1 MVNTKLL
8 KPESCYL
15 HVIDVQESL
24 MRHVHGAEKVAAITE
39 MMFHSARIF
48 GMPIIGNTQY
58 RKGLGPYVPALEE
71 LFEDIPRPDKVEFN
85 ALANAETLARV
96 KALPSAVDTMVL
108 VGVETHICI
117 YQTAMAA
124 LNLGLKV
131 WIVADGVSSRSV
143 DHHQLGLD
151 RLARAGA
158 DIGPAEM
165 LIYELLHKAG
175 TQRFKEFLPLI
186 LKQG

>member
-1 MVNTKLL
+1 MTNTKLL

-15 HVIDVQESL
+15 HVVDVQESL
-24 MRHVHGAEKVAAITE
+24 MKHVHGAEKVAEITE
-39 MMFHSARIF
+39 MMVHSARIF
-48 GMPIIGNTQY
+48 GMPILGNTQY
-58 RKGLGPYVPALEE
+58 QKGLGPYVPALEM
-71 LFEDIPRPDKVEFN
+71 LFEDIPRADKVEFN
-85 ALANAETLARV
+85 ALANAATLARV
-96 KALPSAVDTMVL
+96 NALPSTVDTMVL

-124 LNLGLKV
+124 LEMGLNV
-131 WIVADGVSSRSV
+131 WIVSDGVSSRRAE
-143 DHHQLGLD
+143 HHQMGLD

-165 LIYELLHKAG
+165 LIYELLHEAG
-175 TQRFKEFLPLI
+175 TPRFKEILPLI

>member
-1 MVNTKLL
+1 MVHTKLL

-15 HVIDVQESL
+15 HVIDIQESL
-24 MRHVHGAEKVAAITE
+24 MRQVHDAERVTDVTE
-39 MMFHSARIF
+39 MMVQCSRIL
-48 GMPIIGNTQY
+48 GLPILGNTQY
-58 RKGLGPYVPALEE
+58 RKGLGPYVAAIEA
-71 LFEDIPRPDKVEFN
+71 LFEDIPRMDKVEFN
-85 ALANAETLARV
+85 ALANAETLTRV
-96 KALPSAVDTMVL
+96 NNLPATVDTMIL

-124 LNLGLKV
+124 LELGLRV
-131 WIVADGVSSRSV
+131 WVVSDGVSSRRV
-143 DHHQLGLD
+143 EHHQQGLD

-175 TQRFKEFLPLI
+175 TPKFKEILPLI
-186 LKQG
+186 VNQG